1 MVSVVLETIKCVS
14 RYYKNLTFQLKSS
27 SGVRYFIWFQYL
39 VWYANTKS
47 LYHFKLY
54 PIWMLFKTIEK
65 SAAFEL
71 LFLKVSKVQLQKLTF
86 LIKVNPTIFMSILWS
101 FKNVFFKKFP
111 VSWAHLSASSGKNWW
126 PESAALTYS
135 NIRYKNCYVCSW
147 E

>member
-1 MVSVVLETIKCVS
+1 MLLWKFNFSAEIQRWCQVFVLISVFGLICK
-14 RYYKNLTFQLKSS
+14 YKI
-27 SGVRYFIWFQYL
+27 VIPHYFK
-39 VWYANTKS
+39 WYS
-47 LYHFKLY
+47 
-54 PIWMLFKTIEK
+54 IWMLFKTIEK

-86 LIKVNPTIFMSILWS
+86 LVKVNPTIFMSILWS

-135 NIRYKNCYVCSW
+135 NIRYKNCYVCSR